1 MGLQDGFTDEDDL
14 EGDRVGTLVVGRKE
28 GGGDDLVEG
37 GVVVTFVVGCTL

>member
-14 EGDRVGTLVVGRKE
+14 EGDRVGTLVGRKE